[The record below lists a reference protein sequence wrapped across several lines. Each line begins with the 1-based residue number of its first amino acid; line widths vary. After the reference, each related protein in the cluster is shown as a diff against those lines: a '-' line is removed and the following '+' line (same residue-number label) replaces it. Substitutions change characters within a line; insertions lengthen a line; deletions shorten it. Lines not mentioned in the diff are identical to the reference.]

1 MSVRFARVLTVS
13 IGLVAAS
20 ALVPAASA
28 TATTGFLD
36 KTFNGN
42 GRVLTNVHNDDDG
55 EAVAV
60 QADGKIVVVGSSSG
74 GTDIAV
80 VRYDT
85 DGSLDTSFGGGDGIV
100 VTDVNGD
107 DAAYSVAIQT
117 DQKIVVGGTID
128 GFTQAVLLRY
138 DTAGTLDTSFGGGD
152 GITTTTIGDGAIF
165 FDLAIQGDG
174 SIVAAGAMTPD
185 G

>member
-1 MSVRFARVLTVS
+1 MSVRFVRALTVS
-13 IGLVAAS
+13 VGVIAGAVSLPVAS
-20 ALVPAASA
+20 AV
-28 TATTGFLD
+28 ATTGFLD

-42 GRVLTNVHNDDDG
+42 GRVLTNVHNDDSG

-100 VTDVNGD
+100 TTDVNGD
-107 DAAYSVAIQT
+107 
-117 DQKIVVGGTID
+117 
-128 GFTQAVLLRY
+128 
-138 DTAGTLDTSFGGGD
+138 
-152 GITTTTIGDGAIF
+152 
-165 FDLAIQGDG
+165 
-174 SIVAAGAMTPD
+174 
-185 G
+185 